1 SLREEPSVRTRLMS
15 LYITLMFIG
24 GGLGSWGGTLAYD
37 ALGWW
42 GTVGLC
48 VGMSS
53 LVCFLSYR
61 QRRRGAR
68 GHRAQGHDL

>member
-1 SLREEPSVRTRLMS
+1 LPGASVPSPS
-15 LYITLMFIG
+15 AG
-24 GGLGSWGGTLAYD
+24 PLGSWSGTVAYD

-48 VGMSS
+48 LSMSS

-61 QRRRGAR
+61 QRRHGREAAG
-68 GHRAQGHDL
+68 RAA